1 VGDVVD
7 FLDKQIAP
15 PRNWETFEDLCRAL
29 FAAVFKNPLASKNG
43 RRGQP
48 QHGVDVSVELLDQP
62 GSWAGIQCKGKD
74 LGYGSMATKAEFD
87 AELVKAEKFQPKLS
101 RWISSPPR
109 PTTPSFKSM
118 RERSTR
124 RGWLPGSFRSN
135 SWVGIAAGADL
146 AARSRHPAILPRA
159 RPGGTG

>member
-101 RWISSPPR
+101 RWIFV
-109 PTTPSFKSM
+109 TTAPDDAKLQEHA
-118 RERSTR
+118 RKVNKAR
-124 RGWLPGSFRSN
+124 
-135 SWVGIAAGADL
+135 VAAGQFPVEFL
-146 AARSRHPAILPRA
+146 
-159 RPGGTG
+159 GGDRCWR